1 MKKQI
6 LFGLLAA
13 GAMVTALTGCDTQ
26 GNVSTPSAPISS
38 SSVAS
43 QASDKEAAL
52 TKTQE
57 YLSAHFPNQYTATFL
72 KEETISEET
81 YCIMDVRTN
90 TGENQVMME
99 PTLAVKA
106 SDGSL
111 WAYYPDGKLET
122 VAANEIWQAQDE
134 PASISPDKVLALA
147 QDYAETNFPDQYVL
161 ELMKQEPTTQK
172 GESYYLVNVKTNTN
186 SENQVTV
193 EPILAVKASDG
204 SLWAYYPDGKLVDV
218 AQDQIWKPKA

>member
-13 GAMVTALTGCDTQ
+13 GVMVTALTGCDTQ

-43 QASDKEAAL
+43 QASDQEAAL
-52 TKTQE
+52 TKTKE

-72 KEETISEET
+72 KEETIAEET
-81 YCIMDVRTN
+81 YFIMDVRTN
-90 TGENQVMME
+90 AGENQVMME

-111 WAYYPDGKLET
+111 WAYYPDGKL
-122 VAANEIWQAQDE
+122 A
-134 PASISPDKVLALA
+134 
-147 QDYAETNFPDQYVL
+147 
-161 ELMKQEPTTQK
+161 
-172 GESYYLVNVKTNTN
+172 
-186 SENQVTV
+186 
-193 EPILAVKASDG
+193 
-204 SLWAYYPDGKLVDV
+204 DV